1 MLKKIIIANKIV
13 ADGNMY
19 CAYFEDFKNYQ
30 ESVVGF
36 GENPMIALSNLL
48 VAALV
53 EKSDGN
59 E

>member
-1 MLKKIIIANKIV
+1 MLKKIIIV

-19 CAYFEDFKNYQ
+19 CAYFEDFKNLQ
-30 ESVVGF
+30 ESIAGF
-36 GENPMIALSNLL
+36 GENPLIALSNLL
-48 VAALV
+48 VADLV